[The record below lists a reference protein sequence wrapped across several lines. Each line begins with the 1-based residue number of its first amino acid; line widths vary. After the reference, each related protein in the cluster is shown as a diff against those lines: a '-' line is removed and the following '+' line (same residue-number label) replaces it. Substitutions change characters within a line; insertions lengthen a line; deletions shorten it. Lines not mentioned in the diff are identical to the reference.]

1 MQCLWKGWGEGRVK
15 GIKHSP
21 VGPLD
26 RTAQT
31 GLLQPL
37 GNHLLPVTTEDLHT
51 DLALHKGSLTLA
63 APLEAAHKPAR
74 FKTGLEGTS
83 MKNKPQKT
91 PQDIICTNQRVLGL
105 SSPRPSQAQ
114 ECNGDPLSTSTNKV
128 TKLRQRTTPTQQLHL

>member
-83 MKNKPQKT
+83 MKNKPQKN
-91 PQDIICTNQRVLGL
+91 PPGYYLYKSEGIRSEQ
-105 SSPRPSQAQ
+105 SQAKPGSGMQ
-114 ECNGDPLSTSTNKV
+114 W
-128 TKLRQRTTPTQQLHL
+128 